1 MLIPIPDNQ
10 KPSELSEPSIE
21 KKYFVDVV
29 FLNGTRFSVPA
40 SDKANIPIKAR
51 ETADLNNWRAR
62 CKKYSVVTVDTTV
75 SIEEIT
81 MSDTNHGAKQS
92 RLCKFGTSCR
102 SERCTFD
109 HPNGDKQSRL
119 CKFGTNCRS
128 ERCTFDHPNGKTISM
143 NGAKLGT

>member
-1 MLIPIPDNQ
+1 MDSMLIPILDTQ
-10 KPSELSEPSIE
+10 KAQEPYNE

-29 FLNGTRFSVPA
+29 FLNGIRFSIPA

-62 CKKYSVVTVDTTV
+62 CKKYSVVTVDNTV

-109 HPNGDKQSRL
+109 HPNG
-119 CKFGTNCRS
+119 
-128 ERCTFDHPNGKTISM
+128 KTISM
-143 NGAKLGT
+143 NGAKSSTWGPCKNGSKCQKEDCKFNHLDV